1 MSGSV
6 TGLDISK
13 MQNVGTTLPDAGV
26 VPFVDPETGDWEKV
40 ALAVLAA
47 GREPVEVI
55 SAGGASQV
63 LAFPPFGRACYDI
76 TLTADLTIGFT
87 GGTAGEVSGLRIIL
101 RQPAT
106 GSGFAV
112 RWPQGLWWPDK
123 TAPSILTTAG
133 SVAQIWVDTPDA
145 TATLLGRY

>member
-13 MQNVGTTLPDAGV
+13 MTDVGTELPTAGG
-26 VPFVDPETGDWEKV
+26 VPFVDSETGEWKKS
-40 ALAVLAA
+40 AIAVLAA
-47 GREPVEVI
+47 GREPVDVI
-55 SAGGASQV
+55 SAGGANQV

-76 TLTADLTIGFT
+76 TLTADLTIGFS

-101 RQPAT
+101 RQPAS
-106 GSGFAV
+106 GAGFAV
-112 RWPQGLWWPDK
+112 HWPDALWWPDA

-133 SVAQIWVDTPDA
+133 GVAQIWVETPDEA
-145 TATLLGRY
+145 ATLLGRY